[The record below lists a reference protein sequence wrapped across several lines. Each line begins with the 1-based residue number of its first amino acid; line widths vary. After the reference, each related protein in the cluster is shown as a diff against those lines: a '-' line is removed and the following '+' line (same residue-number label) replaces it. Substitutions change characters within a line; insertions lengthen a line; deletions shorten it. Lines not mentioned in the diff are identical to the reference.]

1 MDRLRGFTLAAMAN
15 LRLFANLREIAG
27 TSRIDIPAQTVGGV
41 IVAANE
47 KFGAEFERGVETA
60 RVWVNGEEAGL
71 SDSVSERDEV
81 VLLPPVSGGAQPA
94 TMAVAD
100 LLGFVPLAVLALVV
114 LANLQNQ
121 AIWAAALVA
130 IAAFWALD
138 LSTSFATRAKTFAPL
153 AVVTTSAAGALSAH
167 ILGGTGYGLSVAL
180 AVAIVLSWAVV
191 FSDYRQIDVFSP
203 TLVAALLTGLGTA
216 SLVLARASST
226 PDEKAVDVFLV
237 AVVVGVLLSSLV
249 TRLPP
254 MPFLDPFSISALGA
268 VLAAI
273 GAAVVWNLDVVG
285 YLLVGLGVAVA
296 MLAAGSGLSSM
307 LRTGSVTLTQRPP
320 GVLASLDGAFLAA
333 VIYYPLI
340 KVIL

>member
-27 TSRIDIPAQTVGGV
+27 TSRIDIPAQTVGDV

-60 RVWVNGEEAGL
+60 HVWVNGEEAGL

-94 TMAVAD
+94 TMVVAD

-138 LSTSFATRAKTFAPL
+138 LSTSFATRTKTFAPL
-153 AVVTTSAAGALSAH
+153 AVVTSSAAGALTAH
-167 ILGGTGYGLSVAL
+167 ILGGAGYSLSVAL

-216 SLVLARASST
+216 SLVLARASFT

-237 AVVVGVLLSSLV
+237 AVVVGALLSSLV

-254 MPFLDPFSISALGA
+254 MPFVDPFSTSAVGA
-268 VLAAI
+268 LLAAI

-296 MLAAGSGLSSM
+296 MLAGSGLSSM
-307 LRTGSVTLTQRPP
+307 LRTESVTLTQRPP
-320 GVLASLDGAFLAA
+320 GVLASLDSAFLAA
-333 VIYYPLI
+333 VVYYPLI

>member
-1 MDRLRGFTLAAMAN
+1 MAN

-27 TSRIDIPAQTVGGV
+27 TSLIDIPAQTVGDV

-71 SDSVSERDEV
+71 TDTVTERDEV

-94 TMAVAD
+94 TLVAAD
-100 LLGFVPLAVLALVV
+100 LMGFVPLTVLAVAV
-114 LANLQNQ
+114 LANLQSQ

-138 LSTSFATRAKTFAPL
+138 LNSSFAARARTFAPL
-153 AVVTTSAAGALSAH
+153 AVVTTSAVGALAAH
-167 ILGGTGYGLSVAL
+167 ILGGAGYGLSVAL
-180 AVAIVLSWAVV
+180 AVAVVLSWAVV
-191 FSDYRQIDVFSP
+191 FSDYRVIDVFSP
-203 TLVAALLTGLGTA
+203 TLLVALLAGFGTA
-216 SLVLARASST
+216 SLVLALSAST
-226 PDEKAVDVFLV
+226 PDEKALDVFLV
-237 AVVVGVLLSSLV
+237 AVVVGILLRSLV

-254 MPFLDPFSISALGA
+254 MPLLDPFSTSALGA

-296 MLAAGSGLSSM
+296 LLAGSGLSSM
-307 LRTGSVTLTQRPP
+307 LRTGSVTLTQCSP
-320 GVLASLDGAFLAA
+320 GILSSLDGAVLAA
-333 VIYYPLI
+333 AIYYPLI

>member
-1 MDRLRGFTLAAMAN
+1 MVN

-27 TSRIDIPAQTVGGV
+27 TSRIDIPARTVGDV

-60 RVWVNGEEAGL
+60 RIWVNGEEAGL
-71 SDSVSERDEV
+71 ADTVTERDEV

-94 TMAVAD
+94 TLVVAD
-100 LLGFVPLAVLALVV
+100 LLGFVPFVVLAVVV

-121 AIWAAALVA
+121 AIWAAAMVA
-130 IAAFWALD
+130 ITAIWALD
-138 LSTSFATRAKTFAPL
+138 LDTSFAARGRTFAPL
-153 AVVTTSAAGALSAH
+153 AVVTTSTAGALAAH
-167 ILGGTGYGLSVAL
+167 VLGGGGYGLSVAL
-180 AVAIVLSWAVV
+180 AVAIVLGWAVV

-203 TLVAALLTGLGTA
+203 TLLAALLTGLGTA

-226 PDEKAVDVFLV
+226 PDERAVDVFLV

-249 TRLPP
+249 PRLPP
-254 MPFLDPFSISALGA
+254 MPFLDPFSTSALGA

-273 GAAVVWNLDVVG
+273 GAAVVWDLDVVG

-296 MLAAGSGLSSM
+296 LMAGSGLSSM
-307 LRTGSVTLTQRPP
+307 LRTGSVSLTQRPP
-320 GVLASLDGAFLAA
+320 GVLTSLDGAFVAA
-333 VIYYPLI
+333 AIYYPLI

>member
-1 MDRLRGFTLAAMAN
+1 MAN

-27 TSRIDIPAQTVGGV
+27 TARIDIPAQTVGDV

-47 KFGAEFERGVETA
+47 KFGAEFERGVGTA
-60 RVWVNGEEAGL
+60 RIWVNGEEAGL
-71 SDSVSERDEV
+71 ADTVTERDEV

-94 TMAVAD
+94 TLVAAD
-100 LLGFVPLAVLALVV
+100 LMGFVPLAVLAVVV
-114 LANLQNQ
+114 LANLQSQ

-138 LSTSFATRAKTFAPL
+138 LNASFAARARTFAPL
-153 AVVTTSAAGALSAH
+153 ALVTTSAVAALAAH
-167 ILGGTGYGLSVAL
+167 ILGGAGYGLSVAL
-180 AVAIVLSWAVV
+180 AVAVVLSWAVV
-191 FSDYRQIDVFSP
+191 FSDYRAIDVFSP
-203 TLVAALLTGLGTA
+203 TLLAALLAGLGTA
-216 SLVLARASST
+216 SLVLARAAST
-226 PDEKAVDVFLV
+226 PDEKALDVFLI
-237 AVVVGVLLSSLV
+237 AVVVGILLRSLV

-254 MPFLDPFSISALGA
+254 VPLLDPFSTSALGA

-296 MLAAGSGLSSM
+296 LLAGSGLSSM
-307 LRTGSVTLTQRPP
+307 LRTGTVTLTQRSP
-320 GVLASLDGAFLAA
+320 GVLSSLDGAVLAA
-333 VIYYPLI
+333 AIYFPLI